1 MFLLTIPVSVYLLV
15 RRELGV
21 SYTNHLFSRTFCVFA
36 MQLPV
41 TFTQSLA
48 RLWELWHL
56 LLKANQYFKNA
67 PSASTKIMLLVSG
80 ADNWILSFENKGRHP
95 AMSGSRQSMLSLL
108 NFFLRKNKQ
117 ICSFQN
123 VYKWVNLS
131 RKEGLL
137 PEV

>member
-1 MFLLTIPVSVYLLV
+1 
-15 RRELGV
+15 
-21 SYTNHLFSRTFCVFA
+21 

-80 ADNWILSFENKGRHP
+80 ADNWILPFENKGGHP